1 MFYLVE
7 AILSTFHWR
16 EKEGRREEKEEREK
30 ENKRTGEE
38 ENIRKEGGGG
48 ETRQREAQASGSF
61 NTHTHTHIATRLLSD
76 ADWFRLWW
84 QARFLLT
91 CQLSHPIQCLWQ
103 WIKFPISFSLYRD
116 TNWGFFRENQTSPQ
130 NYPAETMF
138 FPRNPFGW
146 MGCCRMMKVVAS

>member
-38 ENIRKEGGGG
+38 ENIRKEGGG

-61 NTHTHTHIATRLLSD
+61 NTHTRTLRLD
-76 ADWFRLWW
+76 
-84 QARFLLT
+84 
-91 CQLSHPIQCLWQ
+91 
-103 WIKFPISFSLYRD
+103 Y
-116 TNWGFFRENQTSPQ
+116 
-130 NYPAETMF
+130 
-138 FPRNPFGW
+138 
-146 MGCCRMMKVVAS
+146 